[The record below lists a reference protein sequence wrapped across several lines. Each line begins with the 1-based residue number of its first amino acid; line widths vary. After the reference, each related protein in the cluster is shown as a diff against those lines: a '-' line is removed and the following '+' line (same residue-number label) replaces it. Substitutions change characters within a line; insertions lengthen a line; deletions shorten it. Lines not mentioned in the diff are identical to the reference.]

1 VVDSTD
7 AFAFYLPQFYPIP
20 HNDLWW
26 GEGFTEWNTVLQ
38 AQRGFRAPRSA
49 RLTPGRLGF
58 YDERSRE
65 TRALQGQLARE
76 AGLAAFAVYH
86 YWSLGDRVMPEV
98 VDRMLSDGAP
108 DFPFFFFW
116 ANHNWTR
123 AWAGEPD
130 HITWQQRYE
139 EPQHDDHIEWL
150 LKAFE
155 DPRYYRIGSAPVV
168 GVYDVNAIPNAPE
181 VFAHWRRLAQRA
193 GHSGLVVLAQAGPS
207 TTAAAE
213 DHGVDAWIQSFTGAV
228 QAISPRRRA
237 LTSASS
243 LAGAYRLF
251 RYRDYRM
258 DRQVLDRS
266 LQDRRLTA
274 DAGRVPQVVA
284 GWNNVGRRSSRAWTM
299 AHDPDAFG
307 ADLAHAL
314 RHAPVVA
321 SPDGERRLVSINAW
335 NEWGEGMAL
344 EQSVELG
351 GAMLEQMSR
360 ILGAGDASHTGVAT
374 TMKPM

>member
-1 VVDSTD
+1 VLDAPD

-38 AQRGFRAPRSA
+38 AQRGLRAPRDA
-49 RLTPGRLGF
+49 RLTPGALGF

-65 TRALQGQLARE
+65 TRALQGQLARD

-108 DFPFFFFW
+108 DFPFFFWW

-130 HITWQQRYE
+130 QVTWRQEYE
-139 EPQHDDHIEWL
+139 QPDDDEHIEWL

-168 GVYDVNAIPNAPE
+168 GVYDVDAIPHAPQ
-181 VFAHWRRLAQRA
+181 VFARWRRLAQEA
-193 GHSGLVVLAQAGPS
+193 GHSGLVVLAMAGPS
-207 TTAAAE
+207 TTASCE
-213 DHGVDAWIQSFTGAV
+213 DYGIDAWIQSFTGAV
-228 QAISPRRRA
+228 QAIPAWRRA
-237 LTSASS
+237 LTSAASP
-243 LAGAYRLF
+243 AGAYRLA

-258 DRQVLDRS
+258 DRQALDRS
-266 LQDRRLTA
+266 LREHRLTT

-284 GWNNVGRRSSRAWTM
+284 GWNNVGRRGTRAWSM
-299 AHDPDAFG
+299 AHDPEAFG

-314 RHAPVVA
+314 GHAPVVA
-321 SPDGERRLVSINAW
+321 SPDGERRLVCINAW

-351 GAMLEQMSR
+351 GAMLEQLSR
-360 ILGAGDASHTGVAT
+360 VLTAGGASHTGVAT
-374 TMKPM
+374 TMKPT